1 MFCKN
6 CGKEVDPNAV
16 ACPSC
21 GCAPSKGNKFCPN
34 CGAETKQE
42 QIVCLKCGV
51 ALESMPKP
59 TADGDGK
66 NRVTASLLA
75 IFLGAI
81 GAHEFYLGHNR
92 SALIRLAMG
101 IIGLVIGLTFVASL
115 IGLIEGIIYLTK
127 SDEEF
132 KQIYV
137 LGGKEWF

>member
-6 CGKEVDPNAV
+6 CGKEVDANAI
-16 ACPSC
+16 ACPGC
-21 GCAPSKGNKFCPN
+21 GCSPIAGNKFCPN
-34 CGAETKQE
+34 CGAETAAE

-51 ALESMPKP
+51 ALETPKSIN
-59 TADGDGK
+59 AGASGK
-66 NRVTASLLA
+66 SRVTAALLA

-92 SALIRLAMG
+92 SALIRLAVG
-101 IIGLVIGLTFVASL
+101 VVGLVIGLTFVASL

-132 KQIYV
+132 NQVYLI
-137 LGGKEWF
+137 GGKEWF

>member
-6 CGKEVDPNAV
+6 CGKEVDQKAV

-21 GCAPSKGNKFCPN
+21 GCAPTSGNKFCPN
-34 CGAETKQE
+34 CGAETTPE

-51 ALESMPKP
+51 ALENQTVVAGGGGGKARM
-59 TADGDGK
+59 TA
-66 NRVTASLLA
+66 ALLA

-101 IIGLVIGLTFVASL
+101 LVGLVIGLTFVASL
-115 IGLIEGIIYLTK
+115 IGLIEGILYLTK

-132 KQIYV
+132 EQIYV
-137 LGGKEWF
+137 IGGKEWF